1 MCRQRCLVIRCAL
14 WAIIAL
20 IAVLSFVLYLS
31 QGGFGGGHGKYD
43 FALGVL
49 SLPWCLISWPS
60 FLYEHDFV
68 WLILLPLLLNSLCLY
83 ALINFRKAKL
93 LSFFSDVY
101 EKNRATTI
109 HRHLKKNIFVAVVL
123 FTFSL
128 FCILWVIDIIPGRE
142 ERMNKAREAI
152 SALHLLASSQTAYHR
167 RSSKATGNGQF
178 ADFEELVK
186 IGAWWKRIFVSN
198 VQSRCTGY
206 HLWLVFPQN
215 GVKDAYYAVAQPK
228 KDETN
233 VLPNIYIMNS
243 LGTIWKI
250 AASSDGELPVK
261 MQYGELDQLVKSL
274 PEKSL
279 VRNDRDLDFK

>member
-1 MCRQRCLVIRCAL
+1 MKIKKVIT
-14 WAIIAL
+14 
-20 IAVLSFVLYLS
+20 AV
-31 QGGFGGGHGKYD
+31 G
-43 FALGVL
+43 
-49 SLPWCLISWPS
+49 
-60 FLYEHDFV
+60 
-68 WLILLPLLLNSLCLY
+68 IL
-83 ALINFRKAKL
+83 F
-93 LSFFSDVY
+93 
-101 EKNRATTI
+101 
-109 HRHLKKNIFVAVVL
+109 VVL
-123 FTFSL
+123 FCVL
-128 FCILWVIDIIPGRE
+128 FVIEILPGRE

-152 SALHLLASSQTAYHR
+152 SALHLLASSQTAYYK

-261 MQYGELDQLVKSL
+261 MQYDELDQLVKSL

-279 VRNDRDLDFK
+279 VRNDREVDFK